1 MDKALERESRRF
13 YRKESTN
20 DFSKFWDNGQHYAS
34 RNRWCFECAWE
45 CANKVGGIY
54 TVIRSKTAVSVKEM
68 GDQYICMGPY
78 VEMKAR
84 AEVEEEDFPLHHP
97 LGQAVERVRQK
108 GYKVVCGRW
117 LVEGNPQVILFDVGS
132 ASHKMA
138 EFKHELYEK
147 AGIGIPHDDQ
157 ETNDVV
163 VFGFMCADFLG
174 EFRHFAESYDDSPPR
189 IIAHFHEWMAGVGL
203 IMTRIYKIDVATVFT
218 THATLLGRMLCAG
231 AQDFYNNL
239 PNFNCDEE
247 AGKRGFYHRYCI
259 ERASSHLSHV
269 FTTVSDITSKE
280 AEYLIKRKPDILTP
294 NGLNVTR
301 DLHEF
306 QNKHAEAKEKI
317 NQFVRGHFYGHFDFD
332 LDKTLYMFTA
342 GRYEFGNKGADIFI
356 EALAR
361 LNHLLKETKSDKT
374 VVAFLIFPTKTNSFN
389 VESLR
394 GHAVAKGLKDTID
407 EIQKDIG
414 KRMYEVCL
422 RGKIPQA
429 SDLLTKEDNVKLKR
443 CIFAQG
449 FLGLPP
455 ITTHNV
461 IDDQL
466 DPVMNAFRRCQL
478 FNNVSDRVKVVFH
491 PEFLTSTNPLFG
503 LDYQEFVRGCHMGVF
518 PSYYEPWGYTPAE
531 CTIMGIPS
539 VTTNLS
545 GFGCFMEEQISDPQ
559 SYGIYIVDRMKQGL
573 EDSIKQL
580 SSMMHDF
587 VRLNRR
593 QRIIQRNRTE
603 RLSDLLD
610 WKSLGI
616 YYRQARLKALNTVY
630 GDVEEDEAAPKISGR
645 YNFPMP
651 ISAPITPNVSRS
663 GSPQDSDAEGDDE
676 GNLSHDSDEEQ
687 QELILALTEKL
698 TTSK

>member
-1 MDKALERESRRF
+1 MANGLDKESRRF
-13 YRKESTN
+13 YRKDSANDLTN
-20 DFSKFWDNGQHYAS
+20 YWDGGEHYAS
-34 RNRWCFECAWE
+34 RNRWIFECAWE
-45 CANKVGGIY
+45 VANKVGGIY
-54 TVIRSKTAVSVKEM
+54 TVIRSKTSASVNEM
-68 GDQYICMGPY
+68 GDQYVCIGPY

-84 AEVEEEDFPLHHP
+84 AEVEEEDFPPHHP
-97 LGQAVERVRQK
+97 LGQAVARSRQK
-108 GYKVVCGRW
+108 GYQVHCGRW

-132 ASHKMA
+132 AAHKMA

-147 AGIGIPHDDQ
+147 AGIGIPNEDM
-157 ETNDVV
+157 ETNDCAI
-163 VFGFMCADFLG
+163 FGFMIADFLG
-174 EFRHFAESYDDSPPR
+174 EFRHQAENYDENPPR
-189 IIAHFHEWMAGVGL
+189 ICAHFHEWQAGIGL
-203 IMTRIYKIDVATVFT
+203 IMCRIWKIDIATVFT

-247 AGKRGFYHRYCI
+247 AGRRGFYHRYCI
-259 ERASSHLSHV
+259 ERASAHLSHI
-269 FTTVSDITSKE
+269 FTTVSDITSRE

-306 QNKHAEAKEKI
+306 QNKHAESKEKI

-356 EALAR
+356 ESLAR
-361 LNHLLKETKSDKT
+361 LNHLLKESKSDKT
-374 VVAFLIFPTKTNSFN
+374 VIAFLIFPTKTNSFN

-394 GHAVAKGLKDTID
+394 GCAVAKGLKDTID

-414 KRMYEVCL
+414 QRMYETCL
-422 RGKIPQA
+422 RGNLPDPK
-429 SDLLTKEDNVKLKR
+429 DLLSRDDMVKLKR

-449 FLGLPP
+449 AVGLPP
-455 ITTHNV
+455 ITTHNIV
-461 IDDQL
+461 DDGM

-478 FNNVSDRVKVVFH
+478 FNNRSDRVKVIFH

-559 SYGIYIVDRMKQGL
+559 SYGIYIVDRLKRGL
-573 EDSIKQL
+573 DDSIKQL
-580 SSMMHDF
+580 ATMMHDF
-587 VRLNRR
+587 CRLNRR

-616 YYRQARLKALNTVY
+616 YYRQARLKALNNVY
-630 GDVEEDEAAPKISGR
+630 GDVEVEEQPPKIR
-645 YNFPMP
+645 YNYPKP
-651 ISAPITPNVSRS
+651 ISAPVTPNPSRS
-663 GSPQDSDAEGDDE
+663 GSPAGSDDEDE
-676 GNLSHDSDEEQ
+676 GNLSHDSDEEEK
-687 QELILALTEKL
+687 ELDLAAACLEKL
-698 TTSK
+698 KAT

>member
-1 MDKALERESRRF
+1 MANGLDKESRRF
-13 YRKESTN
+13 YRKESAN
-20 DFSKFWDNGQHYAS
+20 DLTSYWDGGEHYAS
-34 RNRWCFECAWE
+34 KNRWVFECAWE
-45 CANKVGGIY
+45 VANKVGGIY
-54 TVIRSKTAVSVKEM
+54 TVIRSKTSASVNEM
-68 GDQYICMGPY
+68 GDQYVCVGPY

-84 AEVEEEDFPLHHP
+84 AEIEEEDFPPHHP
-97 LGQAVERVRQK
+97 LGQAVTRVRQK
-108 GYKVVCGRW
+108 GYHVHCGRW

-147 AGIGIPHDDQ
+147 AGIGIPHEDT
-157 ETNDVV
+157 ETNDCAI
-163 VFGFMCADFLG
+163 FGFMAADFLG
-174 EFRHFAESYDDSPPR
+174 EFRHAAENYDESPPR
-189 IIAHFHEWMAGVGL
+189 IVGHFHEWMAGIGL
-203 IMTRIYKIDVATVFT
+203 IMCRIWKIDIATVFT

-259 ERASSHLSHV
+259 ERASAHLAHI

-280 AEYLIKRKPDILTP
+280 SEYLIKRKPDILTP

-306 QNKHAEAKEKI
+306 QNKHAESKEKI

-356 EALAR
+356 ESLAR
-361 LNHLLKETKSDKT
+361 LNYLLKESKSDKT
-374 VVAFLIFPTKTNSFN
+374 VIAFLIFPTKTNSFN

-394 GHAVAKGLKDTID
+394 GCAVAKGLKDTID
-407 EIQKDIG
+407 EIQRDIG
-414 KRMYEVCL
+414 QRMYETCL
-422 RGKIPQA
+422 RGNLPDAK
-429 SDLLTKEDNVKLKR
+429 DLLSRDDMVKLKR

-449 FLGLPP
+449 AVGLPP
-455 ITTHNV
+455 ITTHNIV
-461 IDDQL
+461 DDQL

-478 FNNVSDRVKVVFH
+478 FNNRSDRVKVIFH

-559 SYGIYIVDRMKQGL
+559 SYGIYIVDRLKRGL
-573 EDSIKQL
+573 DDSIKQL
-580 SSMMHDF
+580 ANMMHDF
-587 VRLNRR
+587 CRLNRR

-616 YYRQARLKALNTVY
+616 YYRQARLKALNNVY
-630 GDVEEDEAAPKISGR
+630 GDVEVEEQPPKIR
-645 YNFPMP
+645 YNYPKP
-651 ISAPITPNVSRS
+651 ISAPVTPNPSRS
-663 GSPQDSDAEGDDE
+663 GSPVQSDDE
-676 GNLSHDSDEEQ
+676 DAGNLSHDSDEEEK
-687 QELILALTEKL
+687 ELDLAAACLEKL
-698 TTSK
+698 KAT

>member
-1 MDKALERESRRF
+1 MANGLDKESRRF
-13 YRKESTN
+13 YRKDSANDLTN
-20 DFSKFWDNGQHYAS
+20 YWDGGEHYAS
-34 RNRWCFECAWE
+34 RNRWIFECAWE
-45 CANKVGGIY
+45 VANKVGGIY
-54 TVIRSKTAVSVKEM
+54 TVIRSKTSASVNEM
-68 GDQYICMGPY
+68 GDQYVCIGPY

-84 AEVEEEDFPLHHP
+84 AEIEEEDFPPHHP
-97 LGQAVERVRQK
+97 LGQAVARSRQK
-108 GYKVVCGRW
+108 GYQVHCGRW

-132 ASHKMA
+132 AAHKMA

-147 AGIGIPHDDQ
+147 AGIGIPNEDT
-157 ETNDVV
+157 ETNDCAI
-163 VFGFMCADFLG
+163 FGFMIADFLG
-174 EFRHFAESYDDSPPR
+174 EFRHQAENYDENPPR
-189 IIAHFHEWMAGVGL
+189 ICAHFHEWQAGIGL
-203 IMTRIYKIDVATVFT
+203 IMCRIWKIDIATVFT

-247 AGKRGFYHRYCI
+247 AGRRGFYHRYCI
-259 ERASSHLSHV
+259 ERASAHLSHI
-269 FTTVSDITSKE
+269 FTTVSDITSRE

-306 QNKHAEAKEKI
+306 QNKHAESKEKI

-356 EALAR
+356 ESLAR
-361 LNHLLKETKSDKT
+361 LNHLLKESKSDKT
-374 VVAFLIFPTKTNSFN
+374 VIAFLIFPTKTNSFN

-394 GHAVAKGLKDTID
+394 GCAVAKGLKDTID

-414 KRMYEVCL
+414 QRMYETCL
-422 RGKIPQA
+422 RGNLPDPK
-429 SDLLTKEDNVKLKR
+429 DLLSRDDMVKLKR

-449 FLGLPP
+449 AVGLPP
-455 ITTHNV
+455 ITTHNIV
-461 IDDQL
+461 DDGM

-478 FNNVSDRVKVVFH
+478 FNNRSDRVKVIFH

-559 SYGIYIVDRMKQGL
+559 SYGIYIVDRLKRGL
-573 EDSIKQL
+573 DDSIKQL
-580 SSMMHDF
+580 ATMMHDF
-587 VRLNRR
+587 CRLNRR

-616 YYRQARLKALNTVY
+616 YYRQARLKALNNVY
-630 GDVEEDEAAPKISGR
+630 GDVEVEEQPPKIR
-645 YNFPMP
+645 YNYPKP
-651 ISAPITPNVSRS
+651 ISAPVTPNPSRS
-663 GSPQDSDAEGDDE
+663 GSPAGSDDEDE
-676 GNLSHDSDEEQ
+676 GNLSHDSDEEEK
-687 QELILALTEKL
+687 ELDLAAACLEKL
-698 TTSK
+698 KAT